1 VNSLSC
7 FMKNEEKKGGH
18 KSPAEKHYTSPTSI
32 IKPPAMT
39 GVNVVVCPGLH
50 LRKNLPIVV
59 EDVEQNLS
67 PRLRWL
73 LARLWQEWKQAE
85 TISLIPAQGSMR
97 VMAISQQQ
105 VPSGESKMEK
115 HVRGYHQR

>member
-1 VNSLSC
+1 
-7 FMKNEEKKGGH
+7 MKNEKLK
-18 KSPAEKHYTSPTSI
+18 ATSVRFTDSD
-32 IKPPAMT
+32 
-39 GVNVVVCPGLH
+39 LH
-50 LRKNLPIVV
+50 LIDRLQEKLGLGLIHVIPLAIRPLAESENLLPLPSTPK
-59 EDVEQNLS
+59 NLS